1 MLDEIKKNRLLIIV
15 TLIGWIA
22 VIVGATFDFG
32 QDTQKYK
39 ALRFDTIEQK
49 RDVIKFSESEF
60 VPRPEIES
68 NAKLQN
74 QKLDLII
81 KMIDEK

>member
-1 MLDEIKKNRLLIIV
+1 MI

-22 VIVGATFDFG
+22 VVMGASFG
-32 QDTQKYK
+32 FGLDTQESKM
-39 ALRFDTIEQK
+39 LRFDTIEQK